1 MNHPFVR
8 TQPAKLRML
17 SKFLRDRPEIRHQLF
32 NIPANQFLA
41 KPFDDLA
48 DQLVPQAQ
56 RKHDTGAGEQFVGAE
71 QGGGKCVLGS
81 RVDRIASRTLLEREA
96 NVTCFQG
103 SNPML
108 SHVSCCEGKSS
119 RFSET

>member
-56 RKHDTGAGEQFVGAE
+56 RKHDTCAEDLLAGGEQRCGE
-71 QGGGKCVLGS
+71 CVLRS
-81 RVDRIASRTLLEREA
+81 RVDRIAAIALLQRKA
-96 NVTCFQG
+96 NVPCFQ
-103 SNPML
+103 
-108 SHVSCCEGKSS
+108 
-119 RFSET
+119 